1 MRHRGFT
8 LVEML
13 VALSVAAL
21 LVTLVYGGVR
31 VAHRAVKAT
40 DTLIENN
47 EIMRI
52 SWQFLHGALSRARL
66 ARQLNN
72 RDDLTGFAGD
82 SQSLGFVAD
91 MPPYLGIGGP
101 TRITLKIDQQDGA
114 RRLLVTRQ
122 RFDYKQEMVDNV
134 PQEAVLL
141 DQLDSLV
148 IAYFGQIGGE
158 TTPQWHAEWTEN
170 SHLPNLVSIQVRPV
184 GTAAWPVLIARPL
197 AGTQPVSDD
206 ALPDERADSGEVG
219 E

>member
-1 MRHRGFT
+1 MRQQGFT

-21 LVTLVYGGVR
+21 LVSLVYGGVR
-31 VAHRAVKAT
+31 VAHRTVKAT
-40 DTLIENN
+40 DTLIEHN

-82 SQSLGFVAD
+82 SQSLAFVAD

-101 TRITLKIDQQDGA
+101 TRITLAVDGA
-114 RRLLVTRQ
+114 YGERRLLVTRQ
-122 RFDYKQEMVDNV
+122 RFDYKQEMVDAA

-141 DQLDSLV
+141 DQVDSLE
-148 IAYFGQIGGE
+148 IAYFGQASGE
-158 TTPQWHAEWTEN
+158 TTPQWHSEWAEK
-170 SHLPNLVSIQVRPV
+170 SHLPNLVNIQVRPV
-184 GTAAWPVLIARPL
+184 GAAAWPVLTARPL
-197 AGTQPVSDD
+197 AGTQPVSED
-206 ALPDERADSGEVG
+206 ALPEERPETGEAT